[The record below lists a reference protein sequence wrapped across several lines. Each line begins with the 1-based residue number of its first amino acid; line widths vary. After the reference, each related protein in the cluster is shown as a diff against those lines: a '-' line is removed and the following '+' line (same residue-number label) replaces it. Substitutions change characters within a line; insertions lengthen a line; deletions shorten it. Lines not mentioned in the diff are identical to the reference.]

1 MRQDSGLRVRHNAR
15 NHHRNLA
22 AASEA
27 EGPLQVNLPPESN
40 NKENLSMEK
49 SHDSNAAKKSS
60 KNETPSVEEMK
71 KEQKLHEKHTS
82 HGEKSMKSEEKVS
95 AEEVKKLQH
104 KIDELKE
111 DLLRA
116 HADYDNY
123 KRRVLREKE
132 SARAEA
138 CESILGDL
146 LPIIDNFELGLKAAQ
161 DPQHA
166 DMLKGFSLILDQ
178 IKNLLTARG
187 VVTIGKEGEAFDPH
201 QEDALSMVPSEKIPE
216 GHVIEVI
223 RLGYALDKKLLRPAM
238 VIVSSGKSQET
249 NK

>member
-1 MRQDSGLRVRHNAR
+1 MRQDSGLRIRHNAR

-22 AASEA
+22 ATSEA
-27 EGPLQVNLPPESN
+27 EGPLQVHVPPESN
-40 NKENLSMEK
+40 EKENLSMEK
-49 SHDSNAAKKSS
+49 SHDSNTAKKNS
-60 KNETPSVEEMK
+60 KNENPSVEEMK
-71 KEQKLHEKHTS
+71 KEQRSSEKHMP
-82 HGEKSMKSEEKVS
+82 HGEKSPVKEEKVS
-95 AEEVKKLQH
+95 IKEVEKLQH
-104 KIDELKE
+104 KLDELKE

-138 CESILGDL
+138 CESILGEL

-187 VVTIGKEGEAFDPH
+187 VTTIGKVGEAFDPH
-201 QEDALSMVPSEKIPE
+201 QEDALSMIPSEEIPE

-238 VIVSSGKSQET
+238 VIVSSGKSQEV